1 MTQGVIL
8 PFVRQKAADTKEFQ
22 ERMSDTLDLVFSASG
37 PEVIFEN
44 FGDEMVVAN
53 LASGFFY
60 SLDGSGADV
69 WNALVAGHTGRQFIA
84 ASRADSDGAAAIA
97 RFIAELRSEG
107 LLAESAHPA
116 RPDLVSV
123 TVFAPPSMQKFDDLQ
138 GLLLV
143 DPIHEASP
151 AGWPFVQASDGSR
164 G

>member
-1 MTQGVIL
+1 
-8 PFVRQKAADTKEFQ
+8 
-22 ERMSDTLDLVFSASG
+22 MSDTLDLVFSASG

-60 SLDGSGADV
+60 SLDGSGADI
-69 WNALVAGHTGRQFIA
+69 WNALVAGHSGRQFIA
-84 ASRADSDGAAAIA
+84 ASRADADGAAAVA
-97 RFIAELRSEG
+97 RFIAELRNEG
-107 LLAESAHPA
+107 LLAEGAGPTKPGA
-116 RPDLVSV
+116 ISV
-123 TVFAPPSMQKFDDLQ
+123 AAFALPSIQKFDDLQ

-151 AGWPFVQASDGSR
+151 AGWPFLQAPGEPR